1 MTLARILIF
10 VALLFSI
17 AITWR
22 YRNSDFIQ
30 GIVHPK
36 TVKPL
41 AIEFD
46 NGTVRHYKE
55 PDDRATAKAAP
66 KPIGTLRKCIK
77 GAEVV
82 YTNALCPPGLKEAEL
97 SRGTL
102 TVLSGGPTA
111 AAPARVAPPGTAAAQ
126 PEPTLGQRRMERI
139 VNN

>member
-1 MTLARILIF
+1 VTLARILIF

-22 YRNSDFIQ
+22 YRNSDFVQ

-46 NGTVRHYKE
+46 NGTVRQYKE
-55 PDDRATAKAAP
+55 PDDRARAKAAP
-66 KPIGTLRKCIK
+66 RPVGSLRKCVK

-82 YTNALCPPGLKEAEL
+82 YTNSFCPPGLKELEL
-97 SRGTL
+97 SNGTL
-102 TVLSGGPTA
+102 TVVSGGA
-111 AAPARVAPPGTAAAQ
+111 AAPAPAKVAGPGHAPAQ
-126 PEPTLGQRRMERI
+126 AEPTLAQRRIEQ
-139 VNN
+139 VVGK